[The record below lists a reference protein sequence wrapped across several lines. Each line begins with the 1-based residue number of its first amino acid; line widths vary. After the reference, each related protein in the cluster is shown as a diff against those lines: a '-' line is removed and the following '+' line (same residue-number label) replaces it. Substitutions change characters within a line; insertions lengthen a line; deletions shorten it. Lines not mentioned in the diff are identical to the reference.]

1 MPKSRYSSD
10 IDTHHEHQHL
20 LKEERAQ
27 FRAGLP
33 ENPASLWK
41 NFTGRIAVV
50 LSGGGA
56 RGAYE
61 AGVLLAFQ
69 DAQMPTHI
77 LTCTSIGAINGA
89 SYAGHGHGYIGNAEP
104 LVQGWL
110 DLTPTTVGIDWSRYI
125 VILAGLIAATAGF
138 GNAFADLL
146 HRLGIY
152 FHQDNPLL
160 TWLLLGVAGL
170 TVLFSYTEFSYSY
183 HVLIHILRRS
193 RWIPER
199 KKLTASL
206 AANLVILGF
215 VFWLLISTHV
225 HFKAAPVFTF
235 TPRADLWLGIALL
248 AIALAW
254 PILRNAASRASQK
267 IIKSPLDSGLFQN
280 YERTRFLKNR
290 IHQRRLRRS
299 QMRVVLTAAELY
311 TGREKYFV
319 NKRIEELE
327 KDPGVDPNYI
337 RSHFEHTND
346 LINAVI
352 ASSAFPIA
360 YEPVKMHGGLWSDG
374 GLVAKQ
380 PITAAIRLGADVVF
394 LITVDPEKEIVPK
407 IKTFFDVGMRAFDI
421 LMSRNVLAELRLL
434 QNVNE
439 ICESYAQKN
448 GMRPENL
455 VLEIGA
461 HTYRYL
467 KAFTIRPVTPLAA
480 TLLDFDGKIV
490 QPAIE
495 QGYKDGAAAVRAFIE
510 YISEAPRKR
519 TKHILR
525 LAAEHESMLTSH

>member
-1 MPKSRYSSD
+1 VKSRYSSG
-10 IDTHHEHQHL
+10 IETRLEPLNL
-20 LKEERAQ
+20 LEDERQQ
-27 FRAGLP
+27 FRLSLP
-33 ENPASLWK
+33 DNPALLWK
-41 NFTGRIAVV
+41 TFAGRIAVV

-69 DAQMPTHI
+69 DARMPTHI
-77 LTCTSIGAINGA
+77 LTSTSIGAINAA
-89 SYAGHGHGYIGNAEP
+89 SYAGHGHGYVGNAEP

-125 VILAGLIAATAGF
+125 IVLAGLIAATAGF

-146 HRLGIY
+146 HRLGI
-152 FHQDNPLL
+152 FFRQDNPLL
-160 TWLLLGVAGL
+160 TWLLLGITGS
-170 TVLFSYTEFSYSY
+170 TVLFSYTELSYAY
-183 HVLIHILRRS
+183 YVLIHAIRRS
-193 RWIPER
+193 RWIPEK
-199 KKLTASL
+199 KKLAESL
-206 AANLVILGF
+206 GANFVIVGF
-215 VFWLLISTHV
+215 VLWLLVSTHV
-225 HFKAAPVFTF
+225 HFKAEPVITF
-235 TPRADLWLGIALL
+235 TPRADLWLGIALFVL
-248 AIALAW
+248 ALTW
-254 PILRNAASRASQK
+254 PILRNAASRVSQK
-267 IIKSPLDSGLFQN
+267 ILKSPLDSGLFQN

-299 QMRVVLTAAELY
+299 PIRVVMTAAELY

-319 NKRIEELE
+319 NKKIEELE

-337 RSHFEHTND
+337 RSHFEHTTD
-346 LINAVI
+346 LINAVV

-360 YEPVKMHGGLWSDG
+360 YEPVRMHGGLWSDG

-380 PITAAIRLGADVVF
+380 PITPAIRLGADVVF

-448 GMRPENL
+448 GMRPEHL
-455 VLEIGA
+455 VLEIGSN
-461 HTYRYL
+461 TYRYL

-480 TLLDFDGKIV
+480 TLLDFDGKIAR
-490 QPAIE
+490 PAIE
-495 QGYKDGAAAVRAFIE
+495 QGYRDGAAAIKAFVE
-510 YISEAPRKR
+510 YIADAPRKR
-519 TKHILR
+519 TRHVLR
-525 LAAEHESMLTSH
+525 LASEQESMLTSP